1 MQKDKKKQ
9 PYIDDTDPKAKEIQ
23 VSLIRKAGIAE
34 RARHMRELSGT
45 VINLSRRAISRTHPE
60 YDQKQIDLM
69 FVSIH
74 YGGDLA
80 RRLEDYL
87 DKKAL

>member
-1 MQKDKKKQ
+1 MQKDRKKQ

-23 VSLIRKAGIAE
+23 ISLIRKAGIAE
-34 RARHMRELSGT
+34 RVRHMRELSGM
-45 VINLSRRAISRTHPE
+45 VINLSRRAISRTHPG

-69 FVSIH
+69 FVRIH

-80 RRLEDYL
+80 KRLEDYMDAKTL
-87 DKKAL
+87 